1 MKLRA
6 FLEFMR
12 KKILIWIILIEK
24 KKKDFDEK
32 LMKAK
37 DILWYI

>member
-12 KKILIWIILIEK
+12 KKILIWIFLIEK
-24 KKKDFDEK
+24 KKNFDEK